1 MLIRLD
7 ILEDIVEIATKL
19 REWLR
24 LDFNYFGIMKLI
36 NLVDFYTL
44 SNQ

>member
-7 ILEDIVEIATKL
+7 ILEDSVKIATKL

-24 LDFNYFGIMKLI
+24 LDFNYFGTMKLI
-36 NLVDFYTL
+36 NLVDFYTF

>member
-7 ILEDIVEIATKL
+7 ILEDIVKVATKL

-24 LDFNYFGIMKLI
+24 LDFNYFGTMRLI
-36 NLVDFYTL
+36 NLVDFYTFI
-44 SNQ
+44 NQ

>member
-7 ILEDIVEIATKL
+7 ILEDIVKVATKL

-24 LDFNYFGIMKLI
+24 LDFNYFGTMRLI
-36 NLVDFYTL
+36 NLVDFYTF

>member
-7 ILEDIVEIATKL
+7 ILEDIIKIATKL